1 MDICRISADGEKII
15 GKVSMMGDKG
25 VRILFIILLSAMLF
39 AVPELNNDSKGV
51 RLW

>member
-25 VRILFIILLSAMLF
+25 VWIPFIIILSATLF